1 MHVNTLPKS
10 TETVLTSIKD
20 ISDLRNFYLSGGTA
34 LALLL
39 GHRESED
46 LDFFTNK
53 QFNPQ
58 FLQQKLSMVGPL
70 ENVEIAEGTL
80 NIFLKNV
87 KLQFLY
93 YPYKLLEELVEWNGI
108 FLSSTID
115 IACTK
120 LVTISARGS
129 KKDFIDLYIILKQ
142 IALQDLFKRLDEKYQ
157 NIKYNHAH
165 ILKSLIYFDDAESQ
179 PMPRMH
185 IPLEWQDV
193 KKTIIEKVRE
203 FQF

>member
-1 MHVNTLPKS
+1 MYDKTLS
-10 TETVLTSIKD
+10 ETTEIVLTSIKD
-20 ISDLRNFYLSGGTA
+20 IPDLKNFYLSGGTA

-46 LDFFTNK
+46 LDFFTEN

-58 FLQQKLSMVGPL
+58 LLQQRLSVIAPL
-70 ENVEIAEGTL
+70 ENVEITEGTL
-80 NIFLKNV
+80 NVFLQNV

-93 YPYKLLEELVEWNGI
+93 YPYRLLEELVEWNGI
-108 FLSSTID
+108 FLSSIVD

-120 LVTISARGS
+120 LITISDRGS
-129 KKDFIDLYIILKQ
+129 KKDFIDLYVILKQ
-142 IALQDLFKRLDEKYQ
+142 TTLPDLFKKLDEKYQ
-157 NIKYNHAH
+157 NINYNHAH
-165 ILKSLIYFDDAESQ
+165 ILKSLVYFDDADNQ